1 VIINEEK
8 MMGVVEKCL
17 VEAVVLN
24 VGVVGIVLI
33 AVEIGKYLGGV

>member
-1 VIINEEK
+1 
-8 MMGVVEKCL
+8 MGVVEKCL

>member
-1 VIINEEK
+1 

-33 AVEIGKYLGGV
+33 AVEIGKYLGGA

>member
-1 VIINEEK
+1 
-8 MMGVVEKCL
+8 MMGAVEKCL

-24 VGVVGIVLI
+24 VGAVCIALI